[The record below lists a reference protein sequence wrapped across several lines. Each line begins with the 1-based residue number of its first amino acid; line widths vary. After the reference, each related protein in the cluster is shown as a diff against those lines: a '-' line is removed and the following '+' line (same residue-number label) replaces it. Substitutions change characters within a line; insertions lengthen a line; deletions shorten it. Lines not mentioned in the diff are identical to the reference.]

1 MRHNFQPGGAGIVI
15 SVAERKNILN
25 FSRLE
30 LGEYLAGREIAAYRG
45 EQILK
50 WVYKHQADGFEEMS
64 NIAKDVRALLRKDF
78 AIPRLDLVKTE
89 TAADG
94 TRKYLFRLAD
104 GESIETVLI
113 PERDHFTLCVSSQVG
128 CAQDCRFCLTAKS
141 RLRRNLTQA
150 EIVSQ
155 VRDVRQGL
163 SEPERL
169 TNLVFMGM
177 GEPLANFDNLLG
189 ALALITD
196 SDVGLGFAA
205 KRVTVSTAGLVP
217 RMLELGRM
225 SRVSLAVSL
234 NAADNETRSRLMP
247 INRKYPLEML
257 IEACRSYPLPPGRR
271 ITFEYILIQGV
282 NDSIEDAKRLARLLA
297 PVRCKVNLIPF
308 NPHEGSA
315 FDRPSEEAILA
326 FQEVLLR
333 KHFTVIIRRS
343 KGQEI
348 SAACGQLRANSTGGL

>member
-1 MRHNFQPGGAGIVI
+1 VI
-15 SVAERKNILN
+15 SGTERTNILN
-25 FSRLE
+25 CSRQA
-30 LGEYLAGREIAAYRG
+30 LGQYLAEQGISAYRCD
-45 EQILK
+45 QILK
-50 WVYKHQADGFEEMS
+50 WVYKHQADGFEAMS
-64 NIAKDVRALLRKDF
+64 NIAKDLRALLEKDF
-78 AIPRLDLVKTE
+78 TIPRLALIKTE

-94 TRKYLFRLAD
+94 TRKYLFGLAD

-113 PERDHFTLCVSSQVG
+113 TERDHFTLCVSSQVG

-150 EIVSQ
+150 EILSQ
-155 VRDVRQGL
+155 VRDVRQDL
-163 SEPERL
+163 AEPERL

-189 ALALITD
+189 ALAMITD
-196 SDVGLGFAA
+196 SDTGLGFAA

-217 RMLELGRM
+217 RMLDLGRA

-247 INRKYPLEML
+247 INRKYPLEAL

-282 NDSIEDAKRLARLLA
+282 NDSPDDARRLAQLLR
-297 PVRCKVNLIPF
+297 PVRCKINLIPF

-315 FDRPSEEAILA
+315 FERPAEEAILA

-333 KHFTVIIRRS
+333 RHFTVIIRRS

-348 SAACGQLRANSTGGL
+348 SAACGQLRARSAEAS